1 MEKCE
6 IIGHWCLVLDDK
18 KIHMVHPW
26 YFTKRSGDWTGEM
39 MQ

>member
-6 IIGHWCLVLDDK
+6 IIGHWCLVLDE
-18 KIHMVHPW
+18 KIDMVHPW
-26 YFTKRSGDWTGEM
+26 YFTKRLGDWTGEM